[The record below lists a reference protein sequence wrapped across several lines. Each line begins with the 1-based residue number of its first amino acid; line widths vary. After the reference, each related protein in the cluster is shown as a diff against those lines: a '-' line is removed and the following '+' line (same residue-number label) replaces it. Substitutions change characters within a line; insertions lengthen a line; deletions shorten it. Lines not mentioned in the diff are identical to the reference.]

1 MFYLA
6 TQRLADEAPRSPA
19 LDVAEDDQSYTVQ
32 LNLPGVGKED
42 IHVSVEGRRVSVKAQ
57 ASTATPTTD
66 DKTTAPK
73 LVYRERA
80 AARYARQFTLPQ
92 EVDQAEVNARL
103 EHGVLTL
110 SLPKRSARA
119 ASKITIN

>member
-1 MFYLA
+1 MFYVA
-6 TQRLADEAPRSPA
+6 TQRLADPSPRSPA
-19 LDVAEDDQSYTVQ
+19 LDVAEDDRGYTVM

-42 IHVSVEGRRVSVKAQ
+42 IHVSVEGRRVSVEAQ
-57 ASTATPTTD
+57 APTPTPAPE
-66 DKTTAPK
+66 DKPAAPR

-80 AARYARQFTLPQ
+80 AARYSRQFTLPQ

-110 SLPKRSARA
+110 SLPKRSART
-119 ASKITIN
+119 ASQITVN